1 MGPTP
6 EFLILWAW
14 SGGSEICISNKL
26 LHKANNIGLVQFEP
40 VDYDGI
46 NQELSF

>member
-14 SGGSEICISNKL
+14 SGGPGICISNKL
-26 LHKANNIGLVQFEP
+26 LHKGDNIGLAQFE
-40 VDYDGI
+40 
-46 NQELSF
+46 NQ